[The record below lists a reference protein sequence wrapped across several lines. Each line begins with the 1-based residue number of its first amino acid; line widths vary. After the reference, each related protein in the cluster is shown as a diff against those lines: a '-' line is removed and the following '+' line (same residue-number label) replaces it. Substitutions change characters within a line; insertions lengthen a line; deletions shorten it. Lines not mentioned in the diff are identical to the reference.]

1 MTSSDIA
8 DVVVLGDGLVGLSCA
23 RAAAA
28 RGHSCVLV
36 GRHRIGAASGAAAG
50 LIAPTVDPARG
61 AALAFTVA
69 ARDRYASFLDELRG
83 ATGHDVPLALDGI
96 LRLPKDE
103 RDVRAMA
110 GDDTAA
116 SRWLSSDDVAALEP
130 ALLAPFGARFH
141 PRDGRVDNRRLLQ
154 ALNAAIALADL
165 PRVEADAVRLEMA
178 DAHATVELDSG
189 RRIRTA
195 HVVVATGAWAPY
207 LNGLPRPLPVRPL
220 RGQMMALA
228 TPTHLLHPLT
238 RPVFGHGG
246 YLVPRP
252 LEQQVL
258 VGSTSETVGF
268 TTGTTDAALAGFRR
282 LAGRLVPALARADEA
297 RSWSGFRP
305 MTLDGLPIIG
315 LDPEAPALVYAC
327 GHSRNG
333 ILLAPL
339 TGDVVAALI
348 SGDPPSHDLT
358 PFSPSRFVPQTRAL
372 S

>member
-1 MTSSDIA
+1 MTSSDSA

-23 RAAAA
+23 RAIAA
-28 RGHSCVLV
+28 RGLRCLLV
-36 GRHRIGAASGAAAG
+36 GRRRIGAASGAAAG
-50 LIAPTVDPARG
+50 LLAPTVGPLRG
-61 AALAFTVA
+61 AAFAFTIA
-69 ARDRYASFLDELRG
+69 ARDRYRAFLDELRDT
-83 ATGHDVPLALDGI
+83 TGHDVPFALDGI

-103 RDVRAMA
+103 REARGMA
-110 GDDTAA
+110 GDESAN
-116 SRWLSSDDVAALEP
+116 SQWLSTGDVAGLEP

-141 PRDGRVDNRRLLQ
+141 PHDGRVDSRRLLQ
-154 ALNAAIALADL
+154 ALDAAIAVEDL
-165 PRVEADAVRLEMA
+165 PRVEADAVRLTLA
-178 DAHATVELDSG
+178 DANASVELDSG

-195 HVVVATGAWAPY
+195 HVVVATGAWASY
-207 LNGLPRPLPVRPL
+207 LLGLPRPLPVRPL

-228 TPTHLLHPLT
+228 TPSRLEHPLT
-238 RPVFGHGG
+238 RAVFGHGG

-252 LEQQVL
+252 LEQQIL

-282 LAGRLVPALARADEA
+282 LASRLLPALDRADEVG
-297 RSWSGFRP
+297 SWSGFRP
-305 MTLDGLPIIG
+305 MTLDGLPLIG
-315 LDPEAPALVYAC
+315 LDQDAPSLVYAC

-348 SGDPPSHDLT
+348 AGDTPSHDLT
-358 PFSPSRFVPQTRAL
+358 PFSASRFVSPIRAK